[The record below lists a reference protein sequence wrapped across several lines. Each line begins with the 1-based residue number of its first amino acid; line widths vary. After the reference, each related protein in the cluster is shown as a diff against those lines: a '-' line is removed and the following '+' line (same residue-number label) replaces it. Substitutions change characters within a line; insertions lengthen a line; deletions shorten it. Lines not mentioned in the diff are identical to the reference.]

1 MTKVTKVTKMIKIYK
16 KNYFK
21 KYPYYLMYSKTT
33 LDRYFQKKDFGPFIK
48 NGQKQ
53 LKKNEELRPNWLK
66 IKKIK
71 KFLKEDSPQKLPP
84 SIGYLFYTIKI
95 NIFKKKGFRAF
106 SSKIRNHTQNDL
118 KRVQKGQK

>member
-53 LKKNEELRPNWLK
+53 LKKWGVK
-66 IKKIK
+66 A
-71 KFLKEDSPQKLPP
+71 KLA
-84 SIGYLFYTIKI
+84 K
-95 NIFKKKGFRAF
+95 NKKKNQKISKRGF
-106 SSKIRNHTQNDL
+106 SSKITS
-118 KRVQKGQK
+118 